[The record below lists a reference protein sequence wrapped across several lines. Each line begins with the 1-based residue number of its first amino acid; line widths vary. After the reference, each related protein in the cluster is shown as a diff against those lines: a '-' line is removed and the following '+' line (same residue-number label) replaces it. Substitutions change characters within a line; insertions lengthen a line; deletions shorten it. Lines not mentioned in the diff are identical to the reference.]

1 MANKLKEFR
10 FQSVADIGD
19 GMVMVAVDQA
29 IREAFLDCADRPSLA
44 KPRKICIE
52 IIMVPETDPDDGDAL
67 VATLVTLRT
76 KRATLPPKDC
86 VVRMRPSNKDGGGLE
101 FRAGSEK
108 NPNQKLLEEV
118 VQDAE

>member
-10 FQSVADIGD
+10 FQSIADIGD

-44 KPRKICIE
+44 KPRKITVE
-52 IIMVPETDPDDGDAL
+52 IIVVPEVDPDDGDQLA
-67 VATLVTLRT
+67 AALVTLRT

-86 VVRMRPSNKDGGGLE
+86 VVRMRPSNKEGGGLE
-101 FRAGSEK
+101 FRAGSER
-108 NPNQKLLEEV
+108 NPNQKLLDEV
-118 VQDAE
+118 VETE